1 MKEAGQGGANAEPP
15 PAAAAPSA
23 EASSTAVA
31 PSTEASSSTA
41 APSAEGERRA
51 IARRAGVVGAG
62 TLVSRLLGLGRD
74 VAMAAVY
81 PVAATDAFWVAFLL
95 PNALRQ
101 LLAEGAM
108 SSAVVPVFAEAREKG
123 GEAQAKAFFANV
135 RGLSLVVT
143 ALVTVAGV
151 AGAPWLVDLFAHGL
165 HDRPGQFERAVVL
178 TRWVFPYVLFMN
190 AAALGMAA
198 LHTHRRFG
206 VAAVAPALL
215 NVAFLVTT
223 FALAGPLE
231 RAGLDPALALVW
243 GALLGGALQVAA
255 QLPALRAIGYLGRPG
270 FDARDPRVR
279 LVLARLAPMTLGLGV
294 YYVDLVVCRRLLSEL
309 GEGSQSYFSWAQRL
323 CDFPQGIFTMAL
335 QAATLPSLAS
345 LAARDDRSELGKT
358 FAYALRLSL
367 FVALP
372 VSALLVAL
380 ADPVVVAL
388 FQRGAFRAGDAAET
402 ARALA
407 AQGAGVWAVAA
418 VRQLVAVYFALG
430 DTRTPVIVSIIDL
443 GALVAIA
450 WALVPSYGHVGVNL
464 AVAGSSIVQMLGLA
478 IWLSRRL
485 PPGTWREIG
494 RSASR
499 TALASAFA
507 AVGGWGMAT
516 WALTWSPAGPV
527 GRMIPAV
534 AGSTVFG
541 ALFVTAAWGLRS
553 PELEPLAAGL
563 RRRLGRRR

>member
-1 MKEAGQGGANAEPP
+1 MSGAKGQSGESEQATGGRGAGPVAGA
-15 PAAAAPSA
+15 
-23 EASSTAVA
+23 
-31 PSTEASSSTA
+31 A

-51 IARRAGVVGAG
+51 ITRRAGVVGAG
-62 TLVSRLLGLGRD
+62 TLLSRLLGLGRD

-101 LLAEGAM
+101 LLAEGAVQ
-108 SSAVVPVFAEAREKG
+108 SAVVPVLVEARERE
-123 GEAQAKAFFANV
+123 GEGKAKAFFANV
-135 RGLSLVVT
+135 RGLSFAVT
-143 ALVTVAGV
+143 ALITVAGV
-151 AGAPWLVDLFAHGL
+151 AAAPLLVDLFGHGL
-165 HDRPGQFERAVVL
+165 RDRPGQFERAVAL

-198 LHTHRRFG
+198 LHTHRRFA
-206 VAAVAPALL
+206 VASAAPALL
-215 NVAFLVTT
+215 NVAFLAAT
-223 FALAGPLE
+223 FLLAGPLE

-243 GALLGGALQVAA
+243 GALIGGALQVAA
-255 QLPALRAIGYLGRPG
+255 QIPSLRAIGYFGRPR

-294 YYVDLVVCRRLLSEL
+294 YYVDLVVCRRLLSEH
-309 GEGSQSYFSWAQRL
+309 GEGAQSYFSWAQRL

-345 LAARDDRSELGKT
+345 LAARGDRRELGKT

-372 VSALLVAL
+372 VSALLVSL
-380 ADPVVVAL
+380 SGPVVVAL

-402 ARALA
+402 ALALS

-430 DTRTPVIVSIIDL
+430 DTRTPVVVSIVDL
-443 GALVAIA
+443 GALIALA
-450 WALVPSYGHVGVNL
+450 WALVPAYGHVGVSL
-464 AVAGSSIVQMLGLA
+464 AVAGSSVVQMAGLA
-478 IWLSRRL
+478 LWLSKRL
-485 PPGTWREIG
+485 PPGCWAEIG
-494 RSASR
+494 ASAAR
-499 TALASAFA
+499 TALASALGA
-507 AVGGWGMAT
+507 LGGWGAAHWVDS
-516 WALTWSPAGPV
+516 WASRDALGRLLPA
-527 GRMIPAV
+527 A
-534 AGSTVFG
+534 AGGAAFF
-541 ALFVTAAWGLRS
+541 ALFVAAAWGLRS

-563 RRRLGRRR
+563 GRRLGRRRAA